1 MYKLYS
7 QSPSSSLSVGIK
19 IKEGSGSGGDA
30 PAHIIDVWRSGLL
43 LRSFDCSTVHGPV
56 DLGDTLGGLSW
67 SADDTFFVYVAEMK
81 EKKGLSYYASEDGP
95 KGTLHAHREDYGE
108 QMSGATAPQL
118 FKFSVADGRSV
129 RGPLLPYS
137 SSSSSSFVDMCCRCT
152 CPSCRPLAPRFH
164 PTLWLSVNPRSC
176 ITRHTSHITRHTS
189 HITRHTSH
197 VTHHTSHVTGD
208 S

>member
-19 IKEGSGSGGDA
+19 IKEGSSGSGDA

-129 RGPLLPYS
+129 RGPLLPS
-137 SSSSSSFVDMCCRCT
+137 SSSSSSSSLVDMCCFLLRLLT
-152 CPSCRPLAPRFH
+152 CAAGARAH
-164 PTLWLSVNPRSC
+164 PVALWRRDSIRRSGSQS
-176 ITRHTSHITRHTS
+176 TPGHAS
-189 HITRHTSH
+189 
-197 VTHHTSHVTGD
+197 
-208 S
+208 